1 MGSGLHFR
9 KDVALWG
16 SRAKANTKA
25 KGYLATK
32 ANAKAKGYLATEGM
46 EMLGAEPSQG
56 REQR

>member
-16 SRAKANTKA
+16 SRAKAT
-25 KGYLATK
+25 
-32 ANAKAKGYLATEGM
+32 AKAKGYLATEGM